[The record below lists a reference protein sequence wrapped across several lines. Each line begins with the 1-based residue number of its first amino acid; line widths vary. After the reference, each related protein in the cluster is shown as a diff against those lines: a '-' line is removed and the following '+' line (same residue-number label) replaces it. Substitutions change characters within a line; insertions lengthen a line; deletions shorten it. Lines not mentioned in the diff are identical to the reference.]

1 MGSDRTWNITRHA
14 LDRFVERFA
23 PESPDE
29 EALSRMRALLDD
41 AVEVGQ
47 RDTGRPEDRG
57 VLMGSSDLSAA
68 VFLCRPDALSSVPGT
83 WVCVTTLDSP
93 AHQHSFRGS
102 KEGRGGPPRRG
113 ARGGGRMRRR

>member
-23 PESPDE
+23 PESSND

-47 RDTGRPEDRG
+47 RDTGQPEDRG
-57 VLMGSSDLSAA
+57 VLMGSTNLPA
-68 VFLCRPDALSSVPGT
+68 VAFLCRPDTLSSVPGM

-93 AHQHSFRGS
+93 AHQQTFRGAKWHRES
-102 KEGRGGPPRRG
+102 HRHGGRRG
-113 ARGGGRMRRR
+113 MRRR